1 MELLLFLHC
10 ASVAAKKSVFLTKNR
25 DIVNDFLKNADS
37 SMLHALLVGNLSFN
51 TNSNSLVLYTAIELI
66 LIMGSLRAPTF

>member
-10 ASVAAKKSVFLTKNR
+10 APFAAKKSVFLTKNR
-25 DIVNDFLKNADS
+25 DIVYDFLKNAGS